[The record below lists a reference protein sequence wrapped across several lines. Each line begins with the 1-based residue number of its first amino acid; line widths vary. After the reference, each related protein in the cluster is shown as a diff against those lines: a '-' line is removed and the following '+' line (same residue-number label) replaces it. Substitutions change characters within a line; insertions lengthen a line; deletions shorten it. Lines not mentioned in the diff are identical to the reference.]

1 MDGVALVMAC
11 FMVGLSLVFFGVAA
25 IGSYML
31 YLGYSYR
38 ETACSTAV
46 ALWAEVHGGTMLAA
60 AIIGIVLVCITLVW
74 SFTHQGSGGREG
86 SGGDSS
92 WKDIF
97 WASGIMIP
105 VVLLAIAVFA
115 ALVPLLL
122 WGTVILFQDGACLPA
137 SVRSGAP
144 GLWPLQLLAGR
155 GTAIPSPSCACL
167 ALAPSQLTR
176 PPLTHAPAPAPAPRA
191 PS

>member
-31 YLGYSYR
+31 YLGYSFR

-60 AIIGIVLVCITLVW
+60 AIIGLVLVCITLVW
-74 SFTHQGSGGREG
+74 SFTHQGASSSAREG
-86 SGGDSS
+86 GGSGDSS

-122 WGTVILFQDGACLPA
+122 WGTVILFQDGAYCH
-137 SVRSGAP
+137 
-144 GLWPLQLLAGR
+144 
-155 GTAIPSPSCACL
+155 TE
-167 ALAPSQLTR
+167 
-176 PPLTHAPAPAPAPRA
+176 
-191 PS
+191 